1 VGINIDEYNVGRYV
15 KTFTNPGVIYSGLSA
30 SASEIVVDSP
40 AVYGNAMH
48 GDSISRHFRWG
59 RAVLRAEQIVALAG
73 GNFIRLSDGNADIYQ
88 EDEYSTV
95 DDWQRGFFTGT
106 TTLGDRDRKSTRLNS
121 SHVKIS

>member
-1 VGINIDEYNVGRYV
+1 PPR
-15 KTFTNPGVIYSGLSA
+15 SLLSFPPRR
-30 SASEIVVDSP
+30 SSDL
-40 AVYGNAMH
+40 NAMH

-88 EDEYSTV
+88 EDEYATV